1 MSDLA
6 RSIRCATA
14 LLVLIACI
22 ILIPVQ
28 PLIAAAAAPRLQV
41 FFASDF
47 TDREYQKESYS
58 KVAALWTMPAK
69 MPPEGS
75 KAVVVV
81 VILRDG
87 KGADLRLH
95 FQSGSQDWDDAA
107 VAAVK
112 SAAPFS
118 PLPKE
123 YGRDSVEAH
132 FHFVYSK

>member
-1 MSDLA
+1 MT
-6 RSIRCATA
+6 RSIPCASPLR
-14 LLVLIACI
+14 LLVACIVLIA
-22 ILIPVQ
+22 VQ
-28 PLIAAAAAPRLQV
+28 PLTAAEAAPRLQV

-58 KVAALWTMPAK
+58 KVAASWTMPAK

-87 KGADLRLH
+87 KGADVRLH
-95 FQSGSQDWDDAA
+95 FQSGSQEWDDAA
-107 VAAVK
+107 VVAVK

-118 PLPKE
+118 PLPKG
-123 YGRDSVEAH
+123 YGRDSVEVH
-132 FHFVYSK
+132 FHFAYSE